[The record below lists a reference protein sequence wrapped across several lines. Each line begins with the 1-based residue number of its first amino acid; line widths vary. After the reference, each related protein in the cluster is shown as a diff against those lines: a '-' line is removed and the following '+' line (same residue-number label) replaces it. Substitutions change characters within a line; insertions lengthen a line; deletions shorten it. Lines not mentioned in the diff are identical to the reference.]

1 MTPMVE
7 ASEATQ
13 ASDLGPGPLKAGS
26 VCLLSEGLEVGS
38 QSRTQIL
45 GILGKE
51 PWG

>member
-38 QSRTQIL
+38 QS
-45 GILGKE
+45 
-51 PWG
+51 